1 MQIFHDFPMIQ
12 FGAYAEVRLPYQV
25 AASLAALGLRQLR
38 NKLDSNLFLSCL
50 RPKAARLA
58 ATCS

>member
-12 FGAYAEVRLPYQV
+12 FGAYAEVRLPCQV

-38 NKLDSNLFLSCL
+38 NNLDEL
-50 RPKAARLA
+50 RATSKQLADTGAAA
-58 ATCS
+58 GFDG